1 MSESIN
7 PFHIISHNARFTET
21 IFKYKYAF
29 WIPVQILSVKVL
41 ILRRTER
48 VILLNL
54 QIGLCNLPV
63 TFENFSRLNFST
75 VVGKVSNIIFSTNQE
90 PTDAMT
96 NLVATFLEFAKA
108 RNIFHFA
115 THLKYSNPR
124 TYLQAKWM
132 CGAA

>member
-54 QIGLCNLPV
+54 QIGLCNV
-63 TFENFSRLNFST
+63 QVIFGNYSRLNFST
-75 VVGKVSNIIFSTNQE
+75 VVGKVLNILFSANRE
-90 PTDAMT
+90 PTGAMT

-108 RNIFHFA
+108 RNIFHFD

-124 TYLQAKWM
+124 TYLQAKQM